1 MQQYRNHLG
10 VERFIREQGSAP
22 VDHTKVAQRMTAEA
36 KQIAKI
42 ALIGNFL
49 PRQCGLATFTTD
61 VFEAMR
67 SRFPDVAVDVYAMD
81 DHPGR
86 YAYPPEVTC
95 AIPEQDLSGYL
106 DAARRI
112 EASGADAIWLQHEYG
127 IFGGPCGEYI
137 LTLLDRTTLPVVVT
151 LHTVLEQPNADQRR
165 VMEGLLR
172 RAARVVV
179 MAERARDILTRVYGA
194 NPKQIAMIPHGVPD
208 RALADPDTMKDR
220 FGWAGRQVV
229 LTFGLLSP
237 GKGIETVIEA
247 LPAVVERHPDLLYV
261 VLGATHP
268 NLVARDGEAY
278 RDRLK
283 ALADERG
290 IGDHV
295 QFIDEFVVYDRL
307 IDYLQ
312 AADVYCT
319 PYKNP
324 AQITS
329 GTLAYA
335 VGVGKAVVSTPYVH
349 ASEILD
355 EGHGVLVP
363 FDDVQG
369 FASAIDTLLTDETGR
384 HALSERAYARGRTMI
399 WPRLAEAT
407 MVATR
412 EAIALRPRRL
422 AKRAAPPKPLTPD
435 IAAVERMSDGTGML
449 QHSIYSVPDR
459 RHGYCI
465 DDNAR
470 ALMLI
475 GMMPDLDPVLRDR
488 WTTIYASFVQYA
500 WNPEARRYRNF
511 MNFDRTWCEDVGS
524 EDSNGRALWAL
535 GTTAR
540 DAQDVK
546 HRDWATVLFDETA
559 SMALELQS
567 LRAQAF
573 AMLGAAAM
581 LEARPG
587 HELSLTILRA
597 FPDTHLA
604 LLAEARRPE
613 WQWFEIVLA
622 YDNARLPQALIA
634 AGRALGR
641 QDLIECGSATLQWIV
656 GKQTSPEGA
665 FRAVGTESFNRPY
678 AEPLKFDQQ
687 PLEAQATVDACVE
700 AYRAT
705 GDARWVTEAERAY
718 QWFLG
723 RNDLDMP
730 LASAEDGGCFD
741 GLMPT
746 GLNRNQGAESIL
758 ALQLASCAISGLGK
772 ARVNVPEPVSAAA

>member
-1 MQQYRNHLG
+1 MGRGTTGATVTRL
-10 VERFIREQGSAP
+10 
-22 VDHTKVAQRMTAEA
+22 
-36 KQIAKI
+36 

-61 VFEAMR
+61 VFAAAR
-67 SRFPDVAVDVYAMD
+67 ARFPDTVIDVYAMD
-81 DHPGR
+81 DKPGA
-86 YAYPPEVTC
+86 YAYPPEVTA
-95 AIPEQDLSGYL
+95 AIPEQDLSAYVA
-106 DAARRI
+106 AARHI
-112 EASGADAIWLQHEYG
+112 ETSGAQAIWLQHEYG
-127 IFGGPCGEYI
+127 IYGGPAGEHI
-137 LTLLDRTTLPVVVT
+137 LQLLDRTTLPVIVT
-151 LHTVLEQPNADQRR
+151 LHTVLEEPDPAQRR

-172 RAARVVV
+172 RCAKIVV
-179 MAERARDILTRVYGA
+179 MAERGREILTRVYGA
-194 NPKQIAMIPHGVPD
+194 NAAQLVLIHHGVPD
-208 RALADPDTMKDR
+208 RALVDAAVFKPR
-220 FGWAGRQVV
+220 FGWEGRKVV

-247 LPAVVERHPDLLYV
+247 LPQVAAEHPELLYV

-268 NLVARDGEAY
+268 HLVAREGEAY

-283 ALADERG
+283 ALAADRG
-290 IGDHV
+290 VAAHV
-295 QFIDEFVVYDRL
+295 AFIDEFVVYDRL

-319 PYKNP
+319 PYINP

-329 GTLAYA
+329 GTLSYA

-349 ASEILD
+349 ATEILGD
-355 EGHGVLVP
+355 GHGVLVP
-363 FDDVQG
+363 FGDVTG
-369 FASAIDTLLTDETGR
+369 FAREIGRLLGDDAAR
-384 HALSERAYARGRTMI
+384 RALEERAYARGRTMI
-399 WPRLAEAT
+399 WPRLAEA
-407 MVATR
+407 MMMATQ
-412 EAIALRPRRL
+412 AGIAARPRRL
-422 AKRAAPPKPLTPD
+422 PKKPNAVKPLRPD
-435 IAAVERMSDGTGML
+435 LAAVERMSDSTGML

-470 ALMLI
+470 ALMLVSA
-475 GMMPDLDPVLRDR
+475 MPELDAVTRDK
-488 WTTIYASFVQYA
+488 WTTIYASFIQYA

-511 MNFDRTWCEDVGS
+511 MRFDRSWCEDVGS

-535 GTTAR
+535 ATTAR
-540 DAQDVK
+540 DAVAAK

-559 SMALELQS
+559 SLAFELQS

-581 LEARPG
+581 LEAKPG
-587 HELSLTILRA
+587 HELALAILRRL
-597 FPDTHLA
+597 PETHLA

-634 AGRALGR
+634 AGRALDR
-641 QDLIECGSATLQWIV
+641 QELIDCGLSTLRWICD
-656 GKQTSPEGA
+656 KQTSPGGS
-665 FRAVGTESFNRPY
+665 FRAVGTESFHRPY

-687 PLEAQATVDACVE
+687 PLEAQATVEACVE
-700 AYRAT
+700 AFRAT
-705 GDARWVTEAERAY
+705 GDRAWVAEAERAY

-723 RNDLDMP
+723 ANDLDLP
-730 LASAEDGGCFD
+730 LASRDDGGCFD

-758 ALQLASCAISGLGK
+758 ALQLASCAISGLGRMPK
-772 ARVNVPEPVSAAA
+772 AVAGTKAAAA

>member
-1 MQQYRNHLG
+1 MAR
-10 VERFIREQGSAP
+10 SA
-22 VDHTKVAQRMTAEA
+22 DS
-36 KQIAKI
+36 KQINKL

-67 SRFPDVAVDVYAMD
+67 ARFPEVAVDVYAMD
-81 DHPGR
+81 DHPGL

-95 AIPEQDLSGYL
+95 AIAERDLSAYV

-112 EASGADAIWLQHEYG
+112 EASGAQAIWLQHEYG
-127 IFGGPCGEYI
+127 IFGGPAGEHI
-137 LTLLDRTTLPVVVT
+137 LALLDRTTLPLIVT
-151 LHTVLEQPNADQRR
+151 LHTVLEEPNADQRR

-172 RAARVVV
+172 RAAKVVV
-179 MAERARDILTRVYGA
+179 MAEKGREILIRVYAA
-194 NPKQIAMIPHGVPD
+194 NPRQIATIAHGVPD
-208 RALADPDTMKDR
+208 RALVDPDTFKAR
-220 FGWAGRQVV
+220 FGWAGREVV

-237 GKGIETVIEA
+237 GKGIETVIQA
-247 LPAVVERHPDLLYV
+247 LPRIVAGHPDLLYV

-268 NLVARDGEAY
+268 TLKARDGEAY

-283 ALADERG
+283 ALAAEHG
-290 IGDHV
+290 VADHV

-312 AADVYCT
+312 AVDVYCT
-319 PYKNP
+319 PYKNA

-349 ASEILD
+349 ATEILAD
-355 EGHGVLVP
+355 DHGVLVP
-363 FDDVQG
+363 FGSVEG
-369 FASAIDTLLTDETGR
+369 FADAIGGLLDDGDGR
-384 HALSERAYARGRTMI
+384 RALSERAYARGRTMI

-407 MVATR
+407 L
-412 EAIALRPRRL
+412 AITEQSIAAKPRRL
-422 AKRAAPPKPLTPD
+422 AAREHARGPLTPD
-435 IAAVERMSDGTGML
+435 IAAVERMSDATGML

-470 ALMLI
+470 ALML
-475 GMMPDLDPVLRDR
+475 MSAAPDLDPVTRDK
-488 WTTIYASFVQYA
+488 WTTVYGAFVQYA

-524 EDSNGRALWAL
+524 EDSNGRTLWAL
-535 GTTAR
+535 GVTAR
-540 DAQDVK
+540 DARDAK

-559 SMALELQS
+559 SLALELGS

-581 LEARPG
+581 LEAKPG
-587 HELSLTILRA
+587 HELALNLLRR

-604 LLAEARRPE
+604 LLEEARRPE

-634 AGRALGR
+634 AGRALNR
-641 QDLIECGSATLQWIV
+641 SDLIECGLSTLAWICE
-656 GKQTSPEGA
+656 KQTSPEGR
-665 FRAVGTESFNRPY
+665 FRAVGTESFHRPY
-678 AEPLKFDQQ
+678 GEPLKFDQQ

-700 AYRAT
+700 AYHAT
-705 GDARWVTEAERAY
+705 GDARWKSEAERAY
-718 QWFLG
+718 GWFLG
-723 RNDLDMP
+723 HNDLDLP
-730 LASAEDGGCFD
+730 LASQEDGGCFD
-741 GLMPT
+741 GLMPG

-772 ARVNVPEPVSAAA
+772 ARGSVAGTSKAAA

>member
-1 MQQYRNHLG
+1 MDR
-10 VERFIREQGSAP
+10 A
-22 VDHTKVAQRMTAEA
+22 A
-36 KQIAKI
+36 KRTGINRL

-61 VFEAMR
+61 VHAAMR
-67 SRFPDVAVDVYAMD
+67 SRFPAIAVDVYAMD

-95 AIPEQDLSGYL
+95 AIADQDLSAYV

-112 EASGADAIWLQHEYG
+112 EASGAEAIWLQHEYG
-127 IFGGPCGEYI
+127 IFGGPAGEHI
-137 LTLLDRTTLPVVVT
+137 LTLLDRTTLPLVVT
-151 LHTVLEQPNADQRR
+151 LHTVLDQPNGDQRR

-172 RAARVVV
+172 RAAKVVV
-179 MAERARDILTRVYGA
+179 MAECGREILTRVYGA
-194 NPKQIAMIPHGVPD
+194 SPKQVVVIPHGVPD
-208 RALADPDTMKDR
+208 RALIDPDMLKPR
-220 FGWAGRQVV
+220 FGWEGREVV

-247 LPAVVERHPDLLYV
+247 LPAIAVDHPDLLYV

-268 NLVARDGEAY
+268 NLVANEGEAY

-283 ALADERG
+283 ALAADKG
-290 IGDHV
+290 VADQV
-295 QFIDEFVVYDRL
+295 QFVDEFVVYDRL
-307 IDYLQ
+307 LDYLQ
-312 AADVYCT
+312 AADIYCT
-319 PYKNP
+319 PYRNP

-329 GTLAYA
+329 GTLSYA
-335 VGVGKAVVSTPYVH
+335 VGVGKPVVSTPYVH
-349 ASEILD
+349 ATEILAD
-355 EGHGVLVP
+355 GHGVLVP
-363 FDDVQG
+363 FGDSAAFAREIGRLLDDADV
-369 FASAIDTLLTDETGR
+369 R
-384 HALSERAYARGRTMI
+384 RALSARAYARGRTMI

-407 MVATR
+407 L
-412 EAIALRPRRL
+412 AITLESIAARPRRL
-422 AKRAAPPKPLTPD
+422 AKPRAATPLTPD
-435 IAAVERMSDGTGML
+435 LAAVERMSDATGML

-470 ALMLI
+470 ALML
-475 GMMPDLDPVLRDR
+475 MSAMPELDAVTYDK

-500 WNPEARRYRNF
+500 WNADERRYRNF

-535 GTTAR
+535 GVTAR
-540 DAQDVK
+540 DAREAK
-546 HRDWATVLFDETA
+546 HRDWATVMFDETG
-559 SMALELQS
+559 SLALELQS
-567 LRAQAF
+567 LRAQGF

-581 LEARPG
+581 LEVKPG
-587 HELSLTILRA
+587 HELALSILRK

-641 QDLIECGSATLQWIV
+641 RDLIDCGLATLDWICS
-656 GKQTSPEGA
+656 KQTSPEGR
-665 FRAVGTESFNRPY
+665 FRAVGTESFHRPY

-687 PLEAQATVDACVE
+687 PLEAQATVEACAE
-700 AYRAT
+700 AFRAT
-705 GDARWVTEAERAY
+705 GDRRWVAEAERAY
-718 QWFLG
+718 GWFMGL
-723 RNDLDMP
+723 NDLGLP
-730 LASAEDGGCFD
+730 LASQEDGGCFD

-758 ALQLASCAISGLGK
+758 ALQLASCAISTLGQAVK
-772 ARVNVPEPVSAAA
+772 SVAGPSQAAA